1 MRTALLPLARL
12 AAALCVALALGATP
26 VAAQSVDAS
35 SAEALAAVL
44 RLLQDPAARGTAIAG
59 NPEAAAMDRN
69 IQAMTGSPALT
80 QEFYE
85 LAAQV
90 FTDLVQGTGGDI
102 GRMRQSVA
110 DGQRDPAGFAAFLS
124 PATLQHLRDLSG
136 RVSDRRR

>member
-1 MRTALLPLARL
+1 MKVALRSIALLAT
-12 AAALCVALALGATP
+12 LCVALGLGTSP
-26 VAAQSVDAS
+26 VTAQSLDAA

-44 RLLQDPAARGTAIAG
+44 RLLQDPVARGGAIAA
-59 NPEAAAMDRN
+59 NPDAAAMDRN

-90 FTDLVQGTGGDI
+90 FTDLVQGSGGDLT
-102 GRMRQSVA
+102 RMRQSLA

-136 RVSDRRR
+136 RVSDRGR